1 MDNISDKKIR
11 MELINWNVYKIMF
24 HRKISGNIYNKY
36 LINKATIKGEIH
48 DLLKEELNLDSS
60 ESLPKEV
67 ANLYCKLFN
76 TYDKVEECNDI
87 NFEKENKE
95 VELCLRELCNII
107 ENEYNKPNYISSV
120 WFEKLHFYYNSIR
133 LSKIKY

>member
-1 MDNISDKKIR
+1 MDNISDEKIR

-67 ANLYCKLFN
+67 ANLYCKLF
-76 TYDKVEECNDI
+76 
-87 NFEKENKE
+87 
-95 VELCLRELCNII
+95 
-107 ENEYNKPNYISSV
+107 
-120 WFEKLHFYYNSIR
+120 
-133 LSKIKY
+133 